1 MQIRFLFSEAS
12 PSHVARGER
21 SKEKEREKGLK
32 RERGGKELKKRRE
45 GRGRKAKKQVMSVNG
60 H

>member
-1 MQIRFLFSEAS
+1 LFSEAS